1 MSAGFISMFTRYQA
15 VINHHKPRDQSVS
28 QPTRASIAGGLAAIE
43 ETALGNI
50 QKIGR
55 KCAVD
60 GVLEQAEMPTDPGL
74 WLMDSS
80 SAAAE
85 TVTLCAAS
93 GCAIHC
99 FPTGQGNGIGNAIVP
114 VIKICANPRT
124 LRLMSEHVGG
134 ATLGLLQRRITRDR
148 AGAAST
154 CGMTRSR
161 LTTHCAVV
169 GKVGI
174 GLDNIDVEAC
184 KARSIRVAAATGA
197 NALGVAECVTAC
209 DAGLAADNPVFAQT
223 GVCGVSV
230 SVSIG
235 VLLRAEARG
244 LVSHGL
250 SRIIARPASGNH
262 HAAAEGVRKPVD
274 VVLST
279 RRAFA
284 VGTFAR

>member
-1 MSAGFISMFTRYQA
+1 MMRHERRVYLHVHALSG
-15 VINHHKPRDQSVS
+15 RDQPPQTPRPV
-28 QPTRASIAGGLAAIE
+28 GLAADQGQHRWRPGRHE

-50 QKIGR
+50 QKIGK

-85 TVTLCAAS
+85 MVTLCAAS

-124 LRLMSEHVGG
+124 VRLMSEHVGG

-161 LTTHCAVV
+161 STTHCAVV
-169 GKVGI
+169 GKLGI

-184 KARSIRVAAATGA
+184 KR
-197 NALGVAECVTAC
+197 
-209 DAGLAADNPVFAQT
+209 
-223 GVCGVSV
+223 
-230 SVSIG
+230 
-235 VLLRAEARG
+235 RA
-244 LVSHGL
+244 
-250 SRIIARPASGNH
+250 ASGLPQPP
-262 HAAAEGVRKPVD
+262 AR
-274 VVLST
+274 T
-279 RRAFA
+279 RSAWPNA
-284 VGTFAR
+284 